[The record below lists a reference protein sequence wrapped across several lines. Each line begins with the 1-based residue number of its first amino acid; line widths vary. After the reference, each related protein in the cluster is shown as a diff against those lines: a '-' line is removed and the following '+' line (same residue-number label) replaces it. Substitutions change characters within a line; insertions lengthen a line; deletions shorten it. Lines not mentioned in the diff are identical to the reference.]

1 MVGEARQWYANVLQL
16 QPTASQGW
24 LEYAKLEEECGK
36 LIRCRELLMQGLFNC
51 PGNESLLVKAL
62 KHEERMGNLKGAR
75 GLLARLKDEPL
86 EKTWRILLEGGLLE
100 ARSGNVQVARE
111 VFKFLL
117 KHVPWYGPVFNEAF
131 RFEERYEEHQRAAAI
146 VEKGLLENPRYGPLW
161 FSALRVCERQLIDS
175 KSESGPSSEK
185 LQSTVDRALA
195 SVPKELVWKVYFE
208 AAQIE
213 ERLGEVE
220 RCRKAYALAATNC
233 PENLRWKVWIGG
245 ARTELSVNNVA
256 SARKLLKRAADAAP
270 RKVRAAVL
278 LECSRLE
285 EYLGNVETAR
295 AILKKAQK
303 ETKHEWRVFLESV
316 LLEIRAQNVD
326 GAIEQAQEALR
337 IHTGTGRLWAV
348 LIHLYQLRGMPAR
361 QVAVF
366 KEALQEVPKSGEVW
380 CEGARIAMRRRN
392 FRAARRYLDFAIQFT
407 PQYGDSFIEY
417 LALELM
423 EHGPDHPTP
432 LLEQLCINAD
442 PNYGFLWLQCKLHP
456 LDSAR
461 HVLRVAREAMLGRF
475 PSSSGHASLGLSL
488 STLSLPQPHHEDS
501 VSVCYSPNLERWR
514 MIYGGDPIK
523 A

>member
-1 MVGEARQWYANVLQL
+1 
-16 QPTASQGW
+16 
-24 LEYAKLEEECGK
+24 
-36 LIRCRELLMQGLFNC
+36 MQGLVHC

-62 KHEERMGNLKGAR
+62 KHEERTGNLKGAR
-75 GLLARLKDEPL
+75 ALLAKLKDEPL
-86 EKTWRILLEGGLLE
+86 DKTWRTLLEGGLLE
-100 ARSGNVQVARE
+100 ARAGNVQIARE
-111 VFKFLL
+111 VFKYLL

-131 RFEERYEEHQRAAAI
+131 RFEERYEEHHRATSI
-146 VEKGLLENPRYGPLW
+146 VEKGLAENPRYGPLW
-161 FSALRVCERQLIDS
+161 FSALRVYERQVEKGS
-175 KSESGPSSEK
+175 SGAQETLRK
-185 LQSTVDRALA
+185 TVERALA
-195 SVPKELVWKVYFE
+195 AVPKELVWKVHFE
-208 AAQIE
+208 TAQME
-213 ERLGEVE
+213 ERAGEVE
-220 RCRKAYALAATNC
+220 RCRKAYALAAMYC

-245 ARTELSVNNVA
+245 ARTEVSVNNVEA
-256 SARKLLKRAADAAP
+256 ARRLLKRAVDAAP
-270 RKVRAAVL
+270 RKARAAVL

-285 EYLGNVETAR
+285 EYLGNVDTAR
-295 AILKKAQK
+295 AILRKAHK

-361 QVAVF
+361 QVEVF

-392 FRAARRYLDFAIQFT
+392 FQAARRYLDFAIQFT

-423 EHGPDHPTP
+423 EHGPNHPTP
-432 LLEQLCINAD
+432 LIEQLCINAD
-442 PNYGFLWLQCKLHP
+442 PNYGFLWLQCKTHP

-461 HVLRVAREAMLGRF
+461 HVLRLAREAMLGRF
-475 PSSSGHASLGLSL
+475 PTSTSSPGLGLSL
-488 STLSLPQPHHEDS
+488 STLSLPPRPVGEES
-501 VSVCYSPNLERWR
+501 VSIRYPANLARFR

-523 A
+523 P